1 MPLTITKPA
10 VGSNGWGPTMN
21 TNLDNIKSAVDANE
35 SNHAGHTTGEG
46 YKHQANQIE
55 MPDAS
60 SVEDAISA
68 LASSISDL
76 GNAVNVDYDDGT
88 RVVPVA
94 SALSDIYEK
103 LAEIQAILTT
113 NTENVV
119 ISARAREIPGY
130 VEIDCSIS
138 PADVAPRFWRAVV
151 SKKEGTGL
159 LSTVVEVLTQ
169 DFTASRTTIPFDILS
184 GVDVGDVLYVKC
196 YAYFSESEF
205 VEANEQSL
213 TYQGYETPIAERV
226 RNIEE
231 NITIA
236 AFVEQAK
243 NDPALITLL
252 SNELQNSVTL
262 ARNISEASAQ

>member
-21 TNLDNIKSAVDANE
+21 TNLDNIKTAVDNNE
-35 SNHAGHTTGEG
+35 TNQTNHTTGQG
-46 YKHQANQIE
+46 FKHQANQIE

-68 LASSISDL
+68 LSSSIANL
-76 GNAVNVDYDDGT
+76 GDAANIDYTNGET
-88 RVVPVA
+88 TTNLA
-94 SALSDIYEK
+94 SIIASMQSAIE
-103 LAEIQAILTT
+103 AIQAIMAI
-113 NTENVV
+113 NTDNVV

-130 VEIDCSIS
+130 LSVDASIS
-138 PADVAPRFWRAVV
+138 PAGIAPRFWRAIV
-151 SKKEGTGL
+151 SKKEGTGT
-159 LSTVVEVLTQ
+159 SATIVELLTQ
-169 DFTASRTTIPFDILS
+169 DFTASRTTIPFDILP
-184 GVDVGDVLYVKC
+184 GVDVGDVLYVKV
-196 YAYFSESEF
+196 YAFFTESSF
-205 VEANEQSL
+205 VEANEQSI